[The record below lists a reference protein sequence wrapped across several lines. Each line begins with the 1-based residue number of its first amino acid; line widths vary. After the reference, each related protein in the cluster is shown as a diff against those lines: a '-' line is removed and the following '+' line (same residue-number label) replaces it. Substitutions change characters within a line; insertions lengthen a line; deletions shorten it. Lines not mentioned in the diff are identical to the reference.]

1 MNCVR
6 FKYIDT
12 NIFAGTGALA
22 ENIFEVNN
30 ENRGSTFF
38 TGSDGDWDTCPS
50 VLNFI
55 KNYNPRVQV
64 TKPETVFS
72 QILSIKYIM
81 AFFYSL
87 IAQKFCHRQLFLY
100 QNSAKKK

>member
-64 TKPETVFS
+64 TKPETDQRSNFVENNH
-72 QILSIKYIM
+72 
-81 AFFYSL
+81 YSE
-87 IAQKFCHRQLFLY
+87 
-100 QNSAKKK
+100 